1 VRGSLSFN
9 LTCRPAFNYAQDE
22 HEIHLSKDG
31 AIFHSK
37 ILCLGLTSSVP
48 LEEDGQGGV
57 QAHFTLHANQRIYF
71 ILESAQDNDIVPR
84 RCTHG
89 EYEAAFQGTIKYWRH
104 WLSQCRYHG
113 RWRETVQRSA
123 LVLKLLTYAPTGA
136 IVAAPTTSLPRQ
148 LAERV
153 TGIIALP
160 GCGMR
165 HSHCI
170 VC

>member
-1 VRGSLSFN
+1 MPVKREGSSHHQHHIIRSVAVVRGSLSFN

-22 HEIHLSKDG
+22 HEIHLSKEG

-89 EYEAAFQGTIKYWRH
+89 EYEAAFQGTVKYWRH
-104 WLSQCRYHG
+104 CCRSDHQSA
-113 RWRETVQRSA
+113 RDNWRSA
-123 LVLKLLTYAPTGA
+123 
-136 IVAAPTTSLPRQ
+136 
-148 LAERV
+148 
-153 TGIIALP
+153 
-160 GCGMR
+160 
-165 HSHCI
+165 
-170 VC
+170 